1 MKKGIVMDVNDEYIT
16 MLTPEGEF
24 IKARHSKSSYEIGE
38 ETTFFPINERISVP
52 TAKPKFFQMKKV
64 RYAVASSLVAILLLS
79 LFIPLSSQNEVY
91 AYMSID
97 INPSFEVGFDDEL
110 KVISV
115 EPLNDEARKLLESI
129 PDWKNATLEDITDT
143 IIEKSKESG
152 YLKNGKEVVITTV
165 VSDSHKVQ
173 VDKELEKDI
182 EELTVELEKE
192 DIAVTAIAS
201 TVETRNAAKEKGVST
216 GKLLIQENKLP
227 KPKKEK
233 AASDEIEKPAEKQKT
248 VEPAKEPSQNA
259 KKNVQEHIN
268 QNVKENANEVRE
280 DLKQKKEE
288 VKEKVQENI
297 KNSNMPDHV
306 REKLEKKFEQNN
318 WKKNDKN
325 NGRNDDKDN
334 RGNGKNNR
342 GKDRDDD

>member
-1 MKKGIVMDVNDEYIT
+1 MDVNDEYIT

-38 ETTFFPINERISVP
+38 ETTFFPINERVS
-52 TAKPKFFQMKKV
+52 TATSKPRFFQMKKM

-79 LFIPLSSQNEVY
+79 LFIPLSSRNEVY

-115 EPLNDEARKLLESI
+115 EPLNDEAKRLLETI
-129 PDWKNATLEDITDT
+129 PDWKNATLEAITDK
-143 IIEKSKESG
+143 IIDKSKESG
-152 YLKNGKEVVITTV
+152 YLEDGKEVVITTV
-165 VSDSHKVQ
+165 VNDSHKVQ
-173 VDKELEKDI
+173 VDKELEQDI

-192 DIAVTAIAS
+192 DIAVTAITS

-227 KPKKEK
+227 KLKKEK
-233 AASDEIEKPAEKQKT
+233 AASDEIDKPVGNEKAAQ
-248 VEPAKEPSQNA
+248 PAKEANENA
-259 KKNVQEHIN
+259 KKNVQEN
-268 QNVKENANEVRE
+268 VNKNVKENAKEVRE
-280 DLKQKKEE
+280 ELKQKKEE

-297 KNSNMPDHV
+297 KNSNMPEHV
-306 REKLEKKFEQNN
+306 REKLEKKFEQKY
-318 WKKNDKN
+318 WKKNDQN
-325 NGRNDDKDN
+325 NGRDDDDDDDEN
-334 RGNGKNNR
+334 RNNGKNNR
-342 GKDRDDD
+342 GNDKDDD